1 MQANHARRETV
12 FAAAFCLLAA
22 AVLLLLCSQCS
33 PLYPI
38 NLWDDANCL
47 LTVGR
52 VMRAGGVLYRDVYE
66 QKGPT
71 LYLLHMAA
79 AMISDSSFLGVYLLE
94 TLSLAAAMLLSCRVL
109 RGRVSLPAALSLTA
123 LFWACALV
131 SKSFAR
137 GDSAEEFCLPYL
149 VGALCVATREYA
161 RGEEPMR
168 LSRLFACGLLA
179 GVVATIKYTVLG
191 LFIGLCAFEGVLALR
206 RGGLRRAV
214 VSACA
219 FLSGMAIPAL
229 LWCAY
234 FASQGALSDFFTA
247 YIYNNIFLYT
257 GGGDAQGMLLSCLRL
272 ARDNAIWMLPAAAGV
287 CSLALAGRERKPMRF
302 AVLTMGVGAAIAA
315 FLLGRL
321 WPYCPL
327 ALCAFGPHA
336 MLGLIDAV
344 KRLSGGL
351 RRFGRRARAA
361 ACAAACAL
369 ALALC
374 VWGSPNAFLRGMA
387 LSRLAQGRLAARI
400 PQGATLLQ
408 YSHLDAGLYLA
419 SGALPQGKYFVRLNV
434 NAPEMIRALDDS
446 VREGKTDFVLVSW
459 RELPE
464 EFDRYE
470 LIAADTAYD
479 DEGRLN
485 KALYLYGRTRE

>member
-1 MQANHARRETV
+1 MRSTWRETLGTAV
-12 FAAAFCLLAA
+12 FCLLAA
-22 AVLLLLCSQCS
+22 ALLLLLCSQCS

-52 VMRAGGVLYRDVYE
+52 VMRAGGVLYRDIYE

-71 LYLLHMAA
+71 LYLLHMIA
-79 AMISDSSFLGVYLLE
+79 AMISDSSFFGVYLLE
-94 TLSLAAAMLLSCRVL
+94 VLSLAAAMLLSCRVL
-109 RGRVSLPAALSLTA
+109 RRRVTLPASLAATA

-131 SKSFAR
+131 SASFAR

-149 VGALCVATREYA
+149 VAALAVASDAYGRRDGA
-161 RGEEPMR
+161 MR
-168 LSRLFACGLLA
+168 PSRLILCGLLC

-206 RGGLRRAV
+206 HGGLRRALQ
-214 VSACA
+214 SGAA
-219 FLSGMAIPAL
+219 FLLGMAIPVA

-247 YIYNNIFLYT
+247 YIYNNIFLYD
-257 GGGDAQGMLLSCLRL
+257 GGVGADSALIACLRL
-272 ARDNAIWMLPAAAGV
+272 VRDNAVWLLPAAAGI
-287 CSLALAGRERKPMRF
+287 CAYTLLGRDREQLRF
-302 AVLTMGVGAAIAA
+302 AVLAMAVCAATAA
-315 FLLGRL
+315 FFLGRL

-336 MLGLIDAV
+336 MTGLIDAAG
-344 KRLSGGL
+344 RLARGARL
-351 RRFGRRARAA
+351 TGRRARLAV
-361 ACAAACAL
+361 CGGACAL
-369 ALALC
+369 SLLLAL
-374 VWGSPNAFLRGMA
+374 WASPNAFLRGA
-387 LSRLAQGRLAARI
+387 KLSDLAQGRLASLI
-400 PQGATLLQ
+400 PPGATLLQ

-419 SGALPQGKYFVRLNV
+419 TGTLPQGKYFVRLNV
-434 NAPEMIRALDDS
+434 NAPEMIKALDSS
-446 VREGKTDFVLVSW
+446 VREGETDFVVVSW
-459 RELPE
+459 RELPQ

-479 DEGRLN
+479 DAGRLN
-485 KALYLYGRTRE
+485 KALYLYRRTDE

>member
-1 MQANHARRETV
+1 MQAKRARRETAV
-12 FAAAFCLLAA
+12 AAFFCLLAA
-22 AVLLLLCSQCS
+22 AVGLLLCSQSS

-52 VMRAGGVLYRDVYE
+52 VMRAGGVLYRDVDE

-71 LYLLHMAA
+71 LYLLHAAA

-94 TLSLAAAMLLSCRVL
+94 TLSLAAAMLFSCRVL
-109 RGRVSLPAALSLTA
+109 RRRVSLPAALSLTA

-149 VGALCVATREYA
+149 VGALCVAAEEY
-161 RGEEPMR
+161 GENGGPMR
-168 LSRLFACGLLA
+168 ASRLFLCGLLA
-179 GVVATIKYTVLG
+179 GVVATVKYTVLG

-206 RGGLRRAV
+206 RGGPRRAV
-214 VSACA
+214 KSGCA
-219 FLSGMAIPAL
+219 FLSGMAIPVL

-234 FASQGALSDFFTA
+234 FASRGALSDFFTA
-247 YIYNNIFLYT
+247 YVYNNIFLYD
-257 GGGDAQGMLLSCLRL
+257 GGGDAQGLLLSCLRL
-272 ARDNAIWMLPAAAGV
+272 IRDNAIWLLPAAAGV
-287 CSLALAGRERKPMRF
+287 CALALTGREKRAARF
-302 AVLTMGVGAAIAA
+302 AVLAMAAGAAIAA
-315 FLLGRL
+315 FSLGRL

-344 KRLSGGL
+344 KRLLGGPRL
-351 RRFGRRARAA
+351 FGRRARAA
-361 ACAAACAL
+361 VCAGACAL
-369 ALALC
+369 AVSLC
-374 VWGSPNAFLRGMA
+374 VWGSPNAFLRGVA
-387 LSRLAQGRLAARI
+387 LSDLAQGRLAERI
-400 PQGATLLQ
+400 PRGATLLQ
-408 YSHLDAGLYLA
+408 YSHLDAGLYLT
-419 SGALPQGKYFVRLNV
+419 SGALPRGKYFVRLNV
-434 NAPEMIRALDDS
+434 NAPDMIDALDRS
-446 VREGKTDFVLVSW
+446 VREGETDFVLVSW